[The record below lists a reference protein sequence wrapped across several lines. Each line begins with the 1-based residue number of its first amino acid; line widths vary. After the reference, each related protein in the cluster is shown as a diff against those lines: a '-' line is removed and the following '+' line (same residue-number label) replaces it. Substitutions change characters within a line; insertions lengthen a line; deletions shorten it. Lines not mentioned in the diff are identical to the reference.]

1 VQELTRMMAE
11 SVNDVAT
18 VQRNLQ
24 RTVEAT
30 EDDLIAQAR
39 QTRELQRDL
48 LRTRMVEFEGISD
61 RLYRVVR
68 LASKGPASRSSWTS
82 PAAPSKWTAACW
94 TA

>member
-1 VQELTRMMAE
+1 MQ
-11 SVNDVAT
+11 
-18 VQRNLQ
+18 
-24 RTVEAT
+24 AT

-68 LASKGPASRSSWTS
+68 QASKDTGKQVRWTS
-82 PAAPSKWTAACW
+82 SAARSKWTAACW